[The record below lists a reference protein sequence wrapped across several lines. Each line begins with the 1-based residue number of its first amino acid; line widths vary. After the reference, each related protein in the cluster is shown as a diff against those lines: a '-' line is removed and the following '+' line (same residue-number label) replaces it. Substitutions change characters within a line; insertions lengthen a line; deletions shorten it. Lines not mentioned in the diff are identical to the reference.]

1 MHHVTSSATAGT
13 TSIEVDGS
21 LDVVAAYD
29 LWRRVDAALRQ
40 GSQVIGIDLTRV
52 TSASPEGVTGLER
65 CCGAAIDARAVL
77 TLTGCSR
84 PFRKDLAAVESVRSH
99 RRSRRRSVATA

>member
-29 LWRRVDAALRQ
+29 LWRRVMGLRGLPKSS
-40 GSQVIGIDLTRV
+40 GS
-52 TSASPEGVTGLER
+52 TSRG
-65 CCGAAIDARAVL
+65 
-77 TLTGCSR
+77 
-84 PFRKDLAAVESVRSH
+84 
-99 RRSRRRSVATA
+99 

>member
-1 MHHVTSSATAGT
+1 MHHVTAFALAGT

-21 LDVVAAYD
+21 LDVVAGYD

-40 GSQVIGIDLTRV
+40 GSRFIGIDLTRV
-52 TSASPEGVTGLER
+52 TSASPEGVAGLER
-65 CCGAAIDARAVL
+65 CCGAAIDARAAL

-84 PFRKDLAAVESVRSH
+84 PFRADLAALESGRTRH
-99 RRSRRRSVATA
+99 LTR